1 MDATLPAPAPTPA
14 TPADAEALLDAWM
27 DAWCELTAPIHRFHA
42 EPEAITKNWFKHP
55 YAAPLL
61 AAFQE
66 AVRVSDA
73 LDGTPAVL
81 ALQAGLAEM
90 DLRIPEGR
98 SLFAKHWLGL
108 YARTHCRI
116 FDRDWL
122 AGLLQARDQ
131 WLILGPTF
139 VWPEDGWPPL
149 DRLNAVSLD
158 RLNAVSLGP
167 SESLTDVVRALKA
180 TKPGRTWAKRAA
192 QLAAD
197 DQGAAIRAALIDWL
211 RLLAVRG
218 PASERRRLWPEAS
231 RYHGFRAHVLAS
243 TAVAGTPAKAALLH
257 IFQRRGPHM
266 VFPGRSSQFDSFI
279 ADPAVLTDAI
289 EVIARGAVWLL
300 SEWRD
305 REVIATLRDTATTLL
320 ARLQIL
326 GAYSGYRSLKVAN
339 ACLSALGRIAT
350 TEAVAALAAVRLS
363 VRDKALAKTIAA
375 ALEDTAAR
383 VGMSVE
389 ELEEL
394 SVPTYDL
401 DGVGERAARV
411 GDYRLTLS
419 VLTTTRAKIT
429 VETATGKAL
438 KSVPAALKR
447 DEDGKAALK
456 SFKESEKGIAKMLPA
471 VRRRIEASYLSGKTW
486 PAPIWRERFL
496 DHPVTGTL
504 ARRLIWSITE
514 PGAPARSALWVDGR
528 LVDGG
533 LVDGTGAPVPL
544 PDAAQIALW
553 HPLTAAEGEAAAWRS
568 LLLDTRIV
576 QPFKQAHREL
586 YPLTEAERTTAT
598 YSNRFAG
605 HILRQHQS
613 VTLARA
619 RDWSATLR
627 IAADMPNDE
636 PTHLRLPAVGLA
648 AEFWTESTGDDEFS
662 DSGAYTYLKTDR
674 VRFRRLAP
682 EGGDRFGL
690 GEAVPLEAVPPL
702 LFSEVMRDVDLFVG
716 VASIGHDPMWIDGG
730 ADAEHP
736 TQWGH
741 AWRQEAELY
750 WHRQA
755 NAELSVSAQSRKAFF
770 QQILPGLA
778 IADRCTIEDRHL
790 RVQGQLQA
798 YRIHFGSGNILME
811 DGRYLCIV
819 AARAGKDGPAVFLPF
834 EGDQM
839 ISVILSKAFLLADDH
854 KIKDPSIRGQLGR
867 H

>member
-1 MDATLPAPAPTPA
+1 MDATRSAPAPTNRDD
-14 TPADAEALLDAWM
+14 TEALLDAWM
-27 DAWCELTAPIHRFHA
+27 DAWCDLTAPIHRFHA
-42 EPEAITKNWFKHP
+42 KPEVITKGWVRHP

-61 AAFQE
+61 ESFEA
-66 AVRVSDA
+66 AVRVSDG

-81 ALQAGLAEM
+81 TLQAGLAEM
-90 DLRIPEGR
+90 DLRTQEGR
-98 SLFAKHWLGL
+98 FLFAKHWLDR
-108 YARTHCRI
+108 YVRTHCRI
-116 FDRDWL
+116 FDRGWL
-122 AGLLQARDQ
+122 AGLRQAHDQ
-131 WLILGPTF
+131 WLALGPAF

-149 DRLNAVSLD
+149 DRLNAVSL
-158 RLNAVSLGP
+158 GP
-167 SESLTDVVRALKA
+167 SESLADVVQALKA
-180 TKPGRTWAKRAA
+180 TKPGRSWVKRAA
-192 QLAAD
+192 QLAAC
-197 DQGAAIRAALIDWL
+197 DQGSAIRVALIDWL
-211 RLLAVRG
+211 RLLALRG
-218 PASERRRLWPEAS
+218 PASERRRLWPMAR
-231 RYHGFRAHVLAS
+231 RYQGFRAHVLAS

-257 IFQRRGPHM
+257 IFQRRGTRM
-266 VFPGRSSQFDSFI
+266 VFSDGSGQFDLYT
-279 ADPAVLTDAI
+279 ADPAVLTDAV
-289 EVIARGAVWLL
+289 EAAARGAVWLL

-305 REVIATLRDTATTLL
+305 REVIVTLRDTATTLL
-320 ARLQIL
+320 MRLKIA
-326 GAYSGYRSLKVAN
+326 GDYSGYRSLKVAN

-350 TEAVAALAAVRLS
+350 PEAVAALAAIRLS
-363 VRDKALAKTIAA
+363 VRDKALARTIAA

-411 GDYRLTLS
+411 GDYRLSLA
-419 VLTTTRAKIT
+419 VMTTTRAKIT
-429 VETATGKAL
+429 VETAAGKAL

-456 SFKESEKGIAKMLPA
+456 SFKETETGIVKTLPA

-486 PAPIWRERFL
+486 PAPVWRERFL

-528 LVDGG
+528 LVDGAG
-533 LVDGTGAPVPL
+533 VPVPL
-544 PDAAQIALW
+544 PDAGTVALW
-553 HPLTAAEGEAAAWRS
+553 HPLTASEDEAAAWRS
-568 LLLDTRIV
+568 LLLDARIV

-586 YPLTEAERTTAT
+586 YPLTEAERATAT

-613 VTLARA
+613 VTLVRA

-648 AEFWTESTGDDEFS
+648 AEFWTESIGDDEFT
-662 DSGAYTYLKTDR
+662 DAGAYIYLKTDR

-690 GEAVPLEAVPPL
+690 GEGVPLDAVPPL
-702 LFSEVMRDVDLFVG
+702 LFSEVMRDVDLCVG
-716 VASIGHDPMWIDGG
+716 VGSIGHDPMWIDRG

-736 TQWGH
+736 TQSRTPWH
-741 AWRQEAELY
+741 EEADLY

-755 NAELSVSAQSRKAFF
+755 NAELGVSALARKAFF

-778 IADRCTIEDRHL
+778 IADRCTLEDRHL
-790 RVQGQLQA
+790 RVQGHLQA
-798 YRIHFGSGNILME
+798 YRIHFGSGNILIE

-819 AARAGKDGPAVFLPF
+819 TDRSGKDRPTVFLPF
-834 EGDQM
+834 EGDPM
-839 ISVILSKAFLLADDH
+839 TSVILSKALLLADDH
-854 KIKDPSIRGQLGR
+854 KIKDPLIRRQLGP
-867 H
+867 